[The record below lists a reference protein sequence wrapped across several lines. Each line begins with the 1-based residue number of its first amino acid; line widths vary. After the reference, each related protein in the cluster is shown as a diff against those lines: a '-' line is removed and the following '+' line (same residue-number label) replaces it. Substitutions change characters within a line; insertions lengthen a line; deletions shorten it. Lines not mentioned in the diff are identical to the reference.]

1 METVVDRE
9 HNISESIVTVVV
21 SGCRGD
27 VSPSSLL
34 RTVHVS
40 FFGSIVLY
48 DLSSLNRIGC
58 TSTALGNRIV
68 WFVT

>member
-9 HNISESIVTVVV
+9 HNVSENIVVV
-21 SGCRGD
+21 SDCRGD
-27 VSPSSLL
+27 VSPGSLL

-40 FFGSIVLY
+40 FLGRIVLY